1 MPGYCPVLSRAPLC
15 FWIQSSTPRVMKPS
29 GVVSS
34 SCSTSLPLALLL
46 RATIVEWRNRSRTE
60 PRSQI
65 TRAQNLVKV
74 GHVVPEICLR
84 THKHTDRQT
93 DRHGHHNTPL
103 SYWDGVIIR
112 PYRVHRMD
120 AAYIG
125 LLPGLPWVWRSP
137 WVWGRYGDNLP
148 SPQTHG
154 DSMEIFQ
161 ST

>member
-1 MPGYCPVLSRAPLC
+1 M
-15 FWIQSSTPRVMKPS
+15 TKPEQD
-29 GVVSS
+29 
-34 SCSTSLPLALLL
+34 
-46 RATIVEWRNRSRTE
+46 RATVTDNTRTKFGEGRTCSSRDMLADT
-60 PRSQI
+60 Q
-65 TRAQNLVKV
+65 
-74 GHVVPEICLR
+74 
-84 THKHTDRQT
+84 THRQTDRQT

-137 WVWGRYGDNLP
+137 WVWGGYGDNLP
-148 SPQTHG
+148 PPQTHG